1 MMVAEAAAP
10 EKGAHVIDVCAAPG
24 GKSIHLAEML
34 DGTGSVE
41 SRDLTGYKTGLIEE
55 NISRYQIKNMT
66 TKVWDA
72 TVPDESA
79 EDTADVL
86 VADLPCSG
94 LGVLRKRQTSAI
106 K

>member
-41 SRDLTGYKTGLIEE
+41 SRDLTGYKT
-55 NISRYQIKNMT
+55 
-66 TKVWDA
+66 
-72 TVPDESA
+72 
-79 EDTADVL
+79 
-86 VADLPCSG
+86 
-94 LGVLRKRQTSAI
+94 
-106 K
+106 